1 MINELLSA
9 ANLLKTVPVTGDYWM
24 VMAACVNSIL
34 KVAEE
39 LKKGADVDAVNNN
52 AEP

>member
-39 LKKGADVDAVNNN
+39 LKKGEQDEPVNNDT
-52 AEP
+52 